1 MAQQRRADPFKDA
14 DLREKHAAAARK
26 ASSYHVAAPRSNGAN
41 GNNPA
46 QGGGL
51 LMPQQQAVT
60 FPTATGGLNFTT
72 GGAAGGV
79 NGFGATN
86 TGAGGAAG
94 VGFAAFGGTQ
104 AFGTPGPTS
113 QAGFGFGTLQPQ
125 AGATIP
131 EAKSSKEQIQNR
143 RKVTTRKK

>member
-79 NGFGATN
+79 NAFGATN